1 MSLQDHS
8 QSGTLTADMA
18 STSPAR
24 AQSAMAPTRP
34 RRDWSTRG
42 RKGTEG
48 APRYLML
55 PCLVS
60 FYLHFFHVV
69 VYHSVLAQN
78 GSDPLYKLC
87 LYISFYFS
95 VDHVSL
101 PPICTISRFLLIFI
115 AHYCFSICIYFS
127 FICCYF
133 YLLLCWSRLFNHTLL
148 CGSKT
153 KMSQHLHRTNV
164 E

>member
-1 MSLQDHS
+1 MSLRDHS

-18 STSPAR
+18 STSPVR
-24 AQSAMAPTRP
+24 TQSAMAPTRP

-42 RKGTEG
+42 RKGTGG

-60 FYLHFFHVV
+60 FYHHFFHVV
-69 VYHSVLAQN
+69 VYHLVLAQN

-87 LYISFYFS
+87 LYVYFYFS
-95 VDHVSL
+95 ADHVSL

-115 AHYCFSICIYFS
+115 VITV
-127 FICCYF
+127 F
-133 YLLLCWSRLFNHTLL
+133 YLHLLFCHLLLFLFIAYLVVWRST
-148 CGSKT
+148 
-153 KMSQHLHRTNV
+153 V
-164 E
+164 